1 MAALGERVPTG
12 KEREEAFSSE
22 QDSQFSHL
30 CSWTDSAAVTSLR
43 GFFLISAKSSSCL
56 SSFIFHFMK
65 TLFFFPHSVGALCAD
80 IRCCSLT
87 ALNCA
92 LQLYNLFIYFLK
104 VCFY

>member
-65 TLFFFPHSVGALCAD
+65 TLLFPTLSRSSVCRLSGAAH
-80 IRCCSLT
+80 
-87 ALNCA
+87 
-92 LQLYNLFIYFLK
+92 
-104 VCFY
+104 